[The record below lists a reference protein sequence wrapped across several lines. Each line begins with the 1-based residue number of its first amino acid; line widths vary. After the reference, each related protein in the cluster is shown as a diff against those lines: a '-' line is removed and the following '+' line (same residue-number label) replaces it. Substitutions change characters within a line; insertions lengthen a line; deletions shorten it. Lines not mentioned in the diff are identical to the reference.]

1 MGHGYCDPVKTSL
14 KIILEV
20 QIGSKAKR
28 IDRLLKNYVA
38 SLKDIKDHLMDVK
51 LDIGSNGRNRQ

>member
-1 MGHGYCDPVKTSL
+1 MGYGYRDPVKISL

-28 IDRLLKNYVA
+28 TNRLLKNYVA
-38 SLKDIKDHLMDVK
+38 SLKDIKDHLLDVK
-51 LDIGSNGRNRQ
+51 LDIGSNGRNGQ

>member
-1 MGHGYCDPVKTSL
+1 MGHGYRDPVKTSL

-28 IDRLLKNYVA
+28 IDRLLKKNVA
-38 SLKDIKDHLMDVK
+38 LMKDIKDHLLDVK
-51 LDIGSNGRNRQ
+51 LDIGCNGRNG